1 MTYTQIG
8 IAVVIAAIVVD
19 VLILRTRLVTRK
31 GFWVSYAIVLFFQL
45 LTNGVLTR
53 LEVFRYSDSMIVGSQ
68 PDAGA
73 PSFIG
78 NGRIAYQPFE
88 DLLMG
93 FSLCLLTC
101 ALWIFWGRRGVQRT
115 PMSGPPIWRTWA
127 AQRRERAAAAS
138 GSSASSGSGASPSA
152 ASADPG
158 GSGHGQAPA

>member
-19 VLILRTRLVTRK
+19 VLVLRTRLVTRK

-53 LEVFRYSDSMIVGSQ
+53 LEVFRYSDSMIVGNQ
-68 PDAGA
+68 PDVGA
-73 PSFIG
+73 PPFIG

-93 FSLCLLTC
+93 FSLCLLAC

-115 PMSGPPIWRTWA
+115 PMSGPPIWRTWSSRSGSGGTA
-127 AQRRERAAAAS
+127 SSGGAAAS
-138 GSSASSGSGASPSA
+138 SP
-152 ASADPG
+152 ASADPRG
-158 GSGHGQAPA
+158 TGDGKTPT